1 MFASSSFASGQMC
14 WMPVKSWNTGE
25 NVLHLRLNPASEWF
39 PYFEMPDAL
48 QAEAKGTGQELAR
61 GFELLEKTGQEISP
75 VMTSKGWF
83 AYQHLLKKGWKI
95 VPANI
100 PALRP

>member
-1 MFASSSFASGQMC
+1 MLLSGQMC
-14 WMPVKSWNTGE
+14 WMPVKSWNTSE

-48 QAEAKGTGQELAR
+48 QAEAQGTGVEVAR
-61 GFELLEKTGQEISP
+61 SFDFLDKTGQNVQP
-75 VMTSKGWF
+75 LQLSKGWF

-95 VPANI
+95 VAVEVSTFQPAT
-100 PALRP
+100 P